1 MALES
6 SSKTDRTHLLLVT
19 LYLAGI
25 LSANALA
32 AKLLFVGGIAVTT
45 GALAIPL
52 VYLTTDLLNEL
63 HGPAA
68 TRQVVW
74 LGFIANLILVAMS
87 QAALAVPGAPF
98 GASQSA
104 MLEVFAVTP
113 RIVIA
118 SLTAYL
124 ISSFTDVWAFH
135 RIREATGDAH
145 FWLRKNGS
153 TVVSQAVD
161 SGLFVIVAFG
171 GAMPWGSLFK
181 MALGQYVVKML
192 AAPLGTPLSYLVLR
206 LARRTEKS
214 A

>member
-6 SSKTDRTHLLLVT
+6 SPTSDRAHALLLT
-19 LYLAGI
+19 LYLSGI

-32 AKLLFVGGIAVTT
+32 AKLLFVGGVAVTT

-63 HGPAA
+63 YGPGE
-68 TRQVVW
+68 TRRVVW
-74 LGFIANLILVAMS
+74 LGFIANLILVVMS
-87 QAALAVPGAPF
+87 QAALAMPGAPF
-98 GASQSA
+98 GASQPA
-104 MLEVFAVTP
+104 MVEVFSVTP

-124 ISSFTDVWAFH
+124 VSSFTDVWAFH
-135 RIREATGDAH
+135 RIRQVTGDAH

-153 TVVSQAVD
+153 TAVSQAVD

-171 GAMPWGSLFK
+171 GAMSWGALFK

-192 AAPLGTPLSYLVLR
+192 AAPLGTPLSYFVLR
-206 LARRTEKS
+206 LARRGR